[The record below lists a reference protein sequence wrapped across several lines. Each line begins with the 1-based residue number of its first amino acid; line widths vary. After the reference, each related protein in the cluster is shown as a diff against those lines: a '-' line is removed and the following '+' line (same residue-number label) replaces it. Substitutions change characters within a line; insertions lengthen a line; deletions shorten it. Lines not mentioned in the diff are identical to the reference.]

1 MAIKSFVF
9 RFDDVEARERE
20 FSIIK
25 AGELLSVEPKAFRVL
40 LFLLR
45 NAGKLITKEQLL
57 NAVWGDAA
65 VTDNSL
71 VRSVALL
78 RRLLGDESRS
88 PRYIETVATVGYRFV
103 CKVEVVEEAS
113 GILEA
118 AGEANGNAQAAEANA
133 QSRVDTGVVEEA
145 KGEKQMAGGRK
156 KLVGGGL
163 AVAGLLIAGLAAA
176 VWYLHRPL
184 PPPHITEYVQITT
197 DGRPKILAGTD
208 GSRLYFTLM
217 QSTIRSPHSL
227 AEVAATGGEIAQ
239 IPIAIPGGLIM
250 AVDVSRDGSSALI
263 ASVEKGTPPY
273 AFWSASLVG
282 GSIKRLLL
290 SAQGAAY
297 SPDGRSVAYT
307 TAEGEL
313 WVMGTDGSGAHKVG
327 SVGAGGAYM
336 PIWSPDGSVI
346 RFLRGNQIWEI
357 ASNGSNPHQLL
368 PGWHEAE
375 GQCCGHWTPDGRF
388 FLFASGRLWLN
399 RGQIWAL
406 DERRGLLRQ
415 PPAEPI
421 QLTSGP
427 TRWGT
432 PISSRD
438 GKKIFTEGTSP
449 RGELSRYDARSKQ
462 FHPFLKGISAEG
474 VAFSR
479 DGESVA
485 YVSYPEGILWKAKQ
499 DGSNP
504 VQLSQPPL
512 HPMSPRWSPDGKQI
526 LFTDAA
532 PSVFESYIVPAES
545 GSPRRLLPAAD
556 LETSDPDW
564 SPDGKKIVL
573 ETHVPGSIDEG
584 GLRVLDVASGQV
596 STVPGS
602 ASLFSPRW
610 SPDGRKIAALKVD
623 ASSTITSGLTIFD
636 TETQRW
642 TTLVKKD
649 EVKYPAFSSDSQ
661 FLYYLLLGSDQA
673 VYRVRVKGGEP
684 ERVVG
689 LKDWH
694 MTGYLSF
701 WMGLDPTDAPLL
713 LRDNGTSDLYAMTLE
728 EK

>member
-1 MAIKSFVF
+1 MPAAKTLVF
-9 RFDDVEARERE
+9 RFADVEVRERE
-20 FSIIK
+20 FSLTK
-25 AGELLSVEPKAFRVL
+25 AGEVLPVEPKAFRVL

-45 NAGKLITKEQLL
+45 NPGKLIAKEELL
-57 NAVWGDAA
+57 NAVWGDAV
-65 VTDNSL
+65 VTDSSL

-78 RRLLGDESRS
+78 RRLLGDETRN

-103 CKVEVVEEAS
+103 CKVEVSEDATAWLDRPVEPEDATNLLTPNS
-113 GILEA
+113 SNVAKDSGEKLSRSSRRGLRWWLLSGAGILA
-118 AGEANGNAQAAEANA
+118 AGMAA
-133 QSRVDTGVVEEA
+133 
-145 KGEKQMAGGRK
+145 
-156 KLVGGGL
+156 L
-163 AVAGLLIAGLAAA
+163 A
-176 VWYLHRPL
+176 WYLHRPL

-217 QSTIRSPHSL
+217 QSTNQSPHSL
-227 AEVAATGGEIAQ
+227 AEVAATGGEIAL
-239 IPIAIPGGLIM
+239 IPIAISGGRMM

-263 ASVEKGTPPY
+263 AAGEKGTLPF

-282 GSIKRLLL
+282 GSSKRLLL

-297 SPDGRSVAYT
+297 SPDGRSIAYT

-313 WVMGTDGSGAHKVG
+313 WMMGTDGSGAHKVG

-336 PIWSPDGSVI
+336 PVWSPDGTVI
-346 RFLRGNQIWEI
+346 SFLRGTQIWEI

-388 FLFASGRLWLN
+388 FLFRSGKLWQD
-399 RGQIWAL
+399 RGQLWAL

-415 PPAEPI
+415 PPPEPI

-432 PISSRD
+432 PIASSD
-438 GKKIFTEGTSP
+438 GKKIFAEGASP
-449 RGELSRYDARSKQ
+449 RGELSRYDAQSRQ
-462 FHPFLKGISAEG
+462 FQPFLKGISAEG

-485 YVSYPEGILWKAKQ
+485 YVSYPEGILWKANR

-504 VQLSQPPL
+504 VQLTQPPM
-512 HPMSPRWSPDGKQI
+512 HPLKPRWSPDGKQI
-526 LFTDAA
+526 LFMDAA
-532 PSVFESYIVPAES
+532 PSVTDIYIVPAES
-545 GSPRRLLPAAD
+545 GSPRRLQPAAD
-556 LETSDPDW
+556 METSDPDW
-564 SPDGKKIVL
+564 SPDGKKIVF
-573 ETHVPGSIDEG
+573 ETHVTGRLDEG
-584 GLRVLDVASGQV
+584 GLRILDLTTGQV
-596 STVPGS
+596 STIPGS
-602 ASLFSPRW
+602 TGMLSPRW
-610 SPDGRKIAALKVD
+610 SPDGRKIAALQVD
-623 ASSTITSGLTIFD
+623 VSSTITSGLTIFD
-636 TETQRW
+636 TESERW
-642 TTLVKKD
+642 TTLLKMD
-649 EVKYPAFSSDSQ
+649 HIQYPALSSDGQ
-661 FLYYLLLGSDQA
+661 FLYYLLLENDQA

-684 ERVVG
+684 ERVVD

-694 MTGYLSF
+694 MTGYFSY

-713 LRDNGTSDLYAMTLE
+713 LRDNSTSDLYALTLE